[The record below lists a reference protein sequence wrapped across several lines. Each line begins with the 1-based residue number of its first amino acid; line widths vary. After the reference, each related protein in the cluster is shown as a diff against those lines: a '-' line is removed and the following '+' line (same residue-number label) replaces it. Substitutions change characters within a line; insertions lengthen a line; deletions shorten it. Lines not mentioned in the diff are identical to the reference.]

1 MYWLSLIPGPAEDAS
16 GAAPDAALVAAHAA
30 DRQQTLAWWAL
41 QFTPRVACLEDA
53 VVFEASAS
61 LRLFGGE
68 RALRASM
75 LRQRE
80 QGLAPAFD
88 ALAWAPTSLA
98 ALALSR
104 HLALAP
110 ESPASAA
117 SVSGD
122 GCSRPLAVVL
132 DALPLQSLRAVD
144 AHSETL
150 ARLGCRTLGD
160 VRRLPRAG
168 LARRF
173 GKGLVAALDQAY
185 GLQPEAHNW
194 VVLPEVFDERLE
206 LPWRVESADALM
218 HGAQHL
224 LLRLQAWLVARHAGV
239 RAIVLRWQHDFGARS
254 AGQGGELEVRTAQPV
269 RQVDHLARLLAEH
282 LAQTTLR
289 APVGEIA
296 LRATEIESLAPPVL
310 SLLPPDDS
318 LDAGEGWQAV
328 AERLS
333 VRLGPQQVVRPILLG
348 DHRPGHMQTWEPVC
362 AEQAGATAQRSAAR
376 LTETSTPY
384 SVALPCWLLGEPQP
398 LHVLHNRPHY
408 QGALRLLAGPHRVE
422 AGWWDVAGGASAS
435 PGSAPGAMVRDYFV
449 AASPRAGL
457 LWVFRA
463 RLPRAPS
470 GAGSSEA
477 RAAAGDGWFLH
488 GIYG

>member
-1 MYWLSLIPGPAEDAS
+1 MYWLSLIPCPSD
-16 GAAPDAALVAAHAA
+16 AAPAA
-30 DRQQTLAWWAL
+30 DWQQMLAWWAL

-53 VVFEASAS
+53 VVLEASAS

-68 RALRASM
+68 QALRVRM
-75 LRQRE
+75 LKQRE

-104 HLALAP
+104 HGLAAHG
-110 ESPASAA
+110 ASC
-117 SVSGD
+117 D
-122 GCSRPLAVVL
+122 GFSQPLPGVL
-132 DALPLQSLRAVD
+132 DALPLHTLSAVG

-160 VRRLPRAG
+160 VRKLPRAG
-168 LARRF
+168 LVRRF

-185 GLQPEAHNW
+185 GLQSEAHNWPHNW

-206 LPWRVESADALM
+206 LPWRVDSAEALM

-224 LLRLQAWLVARHAGV
+224 LLRLQAWLAARHAGV

-254 AGQGGELEVRTAQPV
+254 AGQGGELEVRTAQPA
-269 RQVDHLARLLAEH
+269 RQVGHLARLLAEH
-282 LAQTTLR
+282 LAQTTLL

-296 LRATEIESLAPPVL
+296 LRATEIESLTPPAL
-310 SLLPPDDS
+310 SLLPPDES
-318 LDAGEGWQAV
+318 LGERPNAGEGWQAV

-333 VRLGPQQVVRPILLG
+333 VRLGPQQVVRPVLLG

-362 AEQAGATAQRSAAR
+362 AEQVSAGGPGSASASASDR
-376 LTETSTPY
+376 ASAGRASEPVDAY
-384 SVALPCWLLGEPQP
+384 NVPLPCWLLGEPQP

-422 AGWWDVAGGASAS
+422 SGWWDAASN
-435 PGSAPGAMVRDYFV
+435 AMARDYFV
-449 AASPRAGL
+449 AASPRVGL
-457 LWVFRA
+457 LWVFRE
-463 RLPRAPS
+463 RLPPS
-470 GAGSSEA
+470 PQ
-477 RAAAGDGWFLH
+477 AAGDASPAGGEGWFLH